1 VALDLYLVR
10 HGGTA
15 WTRTGQ
21 HTGRTDLPL
30 LPEGEEQA
38 RRLRGVLSAIHF
50 GAAYSSDMRRCLRTA
65 ELAGFGHPAMTP
77 LLREFDYG
85 DYEGLTSADIWARRP
100 GWQIYADGC
109 PGGETPAEVYSRART
124 FLGELA
130 GLEGAAIAFS
140 HGHFLRALAVA
151 WVSLEIGAAAG
162 LALDTATVS
171 VLREAERGQVI
182 QLWNWTTGAVP
193 SGDHLQLRLPRN

>member
-1 VALDLYLVR
+1 MALDLYLVR

-15 WTRTGQ
+15 WTLTGQ

-38 RRLRGVLSAIHF
+38 RRLAGVLSPIDF
-50 GAAYSSDMRRCLRTA
+50 GAVYSSDMQRSLRTA
-65 ELAGFGHPAMTP
+65 QLAGFDQPRVTP

-85 DYEGLTSADIWARRP
+85 EYEGLTSAEIWAKRP
-100 GWQIYADGC
+100 GWQIYVDGC

-151 WVSLEIGAAAG
+151 WVSFEIGAAAC

-171 VLREAERGQVI
+171 VLREGERGQVI